1 MKCDSVRRGWRWLAW
16 AVAAAAAA
24 GPWPAVPVA
33 AQAGD
38 VSEATYDVT
47 FQGNWTTAS
56 TPGGVVGGAHFTT
69 LIGAVHGGGVTFWR
83 SGERATPGVE
93 LVAEIGSVGTFRSEV
108 QASPH
113 ARSIIQAGVSRGGTG
128 SATFTITLDGS
139 SPLVTLLSMI
149 GPSPDWFVGVSG
161 LSLLDVTDN
170 WRQQHS
176 VDLFPYDAG
185 TEEGTEF
192 SLSNPA
198 TVPQGVIASIRGQ
211 GKFSNVRMARL
222 TFDLQKTDPPPP
234 PAPEVQFASA
244 SAKLGEASRYARH
257 HREPVARAELR
268 HHVDLH
274 AVGHGNPR
282 QRLHHQRRE
291 QQHRDDVGRRGCD
304 PHDHPRS
311 PSSTTAPT
319 SPDETVILTLEGD
332 SGYTLGNHVEHTL
345 TIADND
351 EPDPV
356 PALPAPGL
364 LLLAGMLAAIGFG
377 ISRPSRR

>member
-1 MKCDSVRRGWRWLAW
+1 MKCLSARPGWRWLAW

-24 GPWPAVPVA
+24 GLRPAVPVA
-33 AQAGD
+33 AQAGGA
-38 VSEATYDVT
+38 SEATYEVT

-69 LIGAVHGGGVTFWR
+69 LIGAAHSGDVTFWR

-93 LVAEIGSVGTFRSEV
+93 VVAETGSVGTFRSEV
-108 QASPH
+108 NASPH
-113 ARSIIQAGVSRGGTG
+113 TKSVIQAGVRGGGTG
-128 SATFTITLDGS
+128 SATFTITLDRS
-139 SPLVTLLSMI
+139 HPRVTLLSMI

-161 LSLLDVTDN
+161 LSLLDSEDT

-198 TVPQGVIASIRGQ
+198 TVPQGVITSIRGQ

-222 TFDLQKTDPPPP
+222 VFDLQQTDPPPP

-244 SAKLGEASRYARH
+244 SAELGEASGTHDVTVDLSPAPRSGVTLSYTLSGTATRGTDYSISGVSNDTGTIAVAAAATSATI
-257 HREPVARAELR
+257 PVAI
-268 HHVDLH
+268 VD
-274 AVGHGNPR
+274 
-282 QRLHHQRRE
+282 
-291 QQHRDDVGRRGCD
+291 DDSD
-304 PHDHPRS
+304 E
-311 PSSTTAPT
+311 
-319 SPDETVILTLEGD
+319 PDETVILTLEGD
-332 SGYTLGNHVEHTL
+332 SGYTLGNRTEHTL
-345 TIADND
+345 TIADDD
-351 EPDPV
+351 EPEPV
-356 PALPAPGL
+356 PALPALGM
-364 LLLAGMLAAIGFG
+364 LLLAGMLAAAGFG

>member
-1 MKCDSVRRGWRWLAW
+1 MKCDSARRGWRWLAW

-69 LIGAVHGGGVTFWR
+69 LIGAVHSGGVTFWR

-198 TVPQGVIASIRGQ
+198 TVPQGVITSIRGQ

-244 SAKLGEASRYARH
+244 SAKLGEASGTHDITVNLSPAPSSGITLTYTLSGTATRGSDYTISGVSNNTGTTSVAAAATRATI
-257 HREPVARAELR
+257 PVAI
-268 HHVDLH
+268 VDD
-274 AVGHGNPR
+274 GSD
-282 QRLHHQRRE
+282 E
-291 QQHRDDVGRRGCD
+291 
-304 PHDHPRS
+304 
-311 PSSTTAPT
+311 
-319 SPDETVILTLEGD
+319 PDETVILTLEGD
-332 SGYTLGNHVEHTL
+332 SGYTLGNQVEHIL